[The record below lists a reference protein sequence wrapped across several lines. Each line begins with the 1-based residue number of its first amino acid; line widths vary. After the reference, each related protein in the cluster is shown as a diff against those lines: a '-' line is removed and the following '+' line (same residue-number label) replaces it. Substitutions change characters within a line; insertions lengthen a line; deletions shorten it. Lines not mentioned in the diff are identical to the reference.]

1 MESWHP
7 MWDFQVITEIT
18 KNLPPTDPACLRART
33 FAMNI
38 MNTFQPGDLSTIAAC
53 GRIAERLLGSDWT
66 QKEVFDPKS
75 DWNLEGDSEG
85 TPVFAIGHCHIDT
98 AWLWPFSPLQHS
110 STSGLKNSIHN
121 CSRRLDG
128 KWSMANSSAQTAHGL
143 RMIPTCRPV
152 KLFADNFYTAKD
164 PANLSPV
171 GYSVFFRAED
181 IVVSFQRFPTLEF

>member
-1 MESWHP
+1 
-7 MWDFQVITEIT
+7 MWDFQVITGMSLICITLQEHFELEISVLGSRRLQIITNLAEIT

-85 TPVFAIGHCHIDT
+85 TPVFAIGHCHIDVCY
-98 AWLWPFSPLQHS
+98 Q
-110 STSGLKNSIHN
+110 
-121 CSRRLDG
+121 
-128 KWSMANSSAQTAHGL
+128 L
-143 RMIPTCRPV
+143 RDRHPIC
-152 KLFADNFYTAKD
+152 
-164 PANLSPV
+164 
-171 GYSVFFRAED
+171 
-181 IVVSFQRFPTLEF
+181 PTLLNFK